1 VSEVTS
7 TARNG
12 SERVVVTSHS
22 GRDGLTAST
31 ETTHPTREVSHM
43 SHTIVN
49 PDGLHD
55 PGPFGYSHTANVPAG
70 TELVF
75 VSGQY
80 GSGPD
85 GMVVS
90 GDFNEQVQQAF
101 RNLGTALAAHGLDLT
116 DVVQL
121 RTYVVDPDFD
131 KLGAIGQAVA
141 SGGAEKPPTQTVIG
155 VAGLA
160 MPDILFEV
168 EAVATRS

>member
-1 VSEVTS
+1 
-7 TARNG
+7 
-12 SERVVVTSHS
+12 
-22 GRDGLTAST
+22 
-31 ETTHPTREVSHM
+31 M

-55 PGPFGYSHTANVPAG
+55 PIPFGYSHTVAIPADAA
-70 TELVF
+70 LVL

-85 GMVVS
+85 GLVVS
-90 GDFNEQVQQAF
+90 TDFTEQVQQAF
-101 RNLGTALAAHGLDLT
+101 RNLGVALAAHGLDLS

-121 RTYVVDPDFD
+121 RTYVVNPDFD
-131 KLGAIGQAVA
+131 KLGTIGQAVR
-141 SGGAEKPPTQTVIG
+141 SGCGDTPPTQTVIG

-168 EAVATRS
+168 EAVATRP

>member
-1 VSEVTS
+1 
-7 TARNG
+7 
-12 SERVVVTSHS
+12 
-22 GRDGLTAST
+22 
-31 ETTHPTREVSHM
+31 M

-49 PDGLHD
+49 PDGLHN
-55 PGPFGYSHTANVPAG
+55 PVPFGYSHTAAIPAG

-90 GDFNEQVQQAF
+90 PDFTEQVRQAF
-101 RNLGTALAAHGLDLT
+101 SNLGIALAAHGLDLSH
-116 DVVQL
+116 VVQL
-121 RTYVVDPDFD
+121 RTYVVNPDFE
-131 KLGAIGQAVA
+131 KLGVIGQAVQ
-141 SGGAEKPPTQTVIG
+141 GGCGATPPTQTAIG

-168 EAVATRS
+168 EAVAARP

>member
-1 VSEVTS
+1 M
-7 TARNG
+7 
-12 SERVVVTSHS
+12 
-22 GRDGLTAST
+22 
-31 ETTHPTREVSHM
+31 P
-43 SHTIVN
+43 HTIVN

-55 PGPFGYSHTANVPAG
+55 PGPFGYSHTAHVPAG
-70 TELVF
+70 TQLVF

-90 GDFNEQVQQAF
+90 KDFNEQVRQAF
-101 RNLGTALAAHGLDLT
+101 SNLGTALAAHGLDLT

-121 RTYVVDPDFD
+121 RTYVVNLDFD

-141 SGGAEKPPTQTVIG
+141 SSGAEKPPTQTVLG
-155 VAGLA
+155 VAALA
-160 MPDILFEV
+160 APDILFEV